1 MAQVPLAPPPQ
12 TGQPIDGWL
21 FLLWKRLTATGQ
33 LLWSGL
39 SFTGSN
45 LTDIETRNHADL
57 QNINTASYT
66 HLTATNHTD
75 LTDAGDSTLHYHA
88 SDRDSANFTGAN
100 WTDLTDA
107 GDSTLHYHAADR
119 LDANQTFTDVTTN
132 NASTTAHGFLL
143 KATAPASGL
152 YNYVGIGNGETDYTN
167 KALFD
172 ATVPSTQAFGDAASA
187 GTAAVAARRDHK
199 HEMMAAPTTIS
210 GNAGSATY
218 ASAITVALDATAASF
233 YPVFVSA
240 TTGNLAAKVDGDL
253 TYNPSTNTLTS
264 TTFAGALT
272 GTASGNLTS
281 ADIGSTVQAYDAQLT
296 SVAALAYAGNALKVV
311 RVNATETD
319 FELAAA
325 VTGTVTS
332 VAQTFT
338 GGLISVAGSPVTTSG
353 TLALTVA
360 GTSGGIPYFSGA
372 TTWAT
377 SAALAANAIVVGG
390 GAGVAPSTVTTG
402 TGVVTALGVAVGSS
416 GAFVTNGG
424 GLGTPSSGTLTN
436 CTFPTLNQNTTGYA
450 EALKSATTT
459 VSVSAA
465 AAPTSGQVLTATSST
480 AATWQTPS
488 ASASGYSSVIMLG

>member
-1 MAQVPLAPPPQ
+1 MTQVPLAPPPQ

-325 VTGTVTS
+325 ATGTVTS